1 MNDDERS
8 DEELARLVAGGDDA
22 AFAELYGRYFVRV
35 YDFALRAA
43 RDRDT
48 AALVVQSSF
57 LGAYGA
63 MRAGQPQAPFKLQIF
78 ANAHHD
84 VRERLRR
91 RRGPVMEGEEAF
103 AVGEPALL
111 ANAALAPELPDLA
124 RTAWQAAREMKPEEY
139 ELLDLNIRQQLDVQE
154 TAAVLRTRPETV
166 ETGLAR
172 QRDALEESFSSL
184 LVLSRGRREC
194 LDLDFLVGDEKWSI
208 SLRRRVVRH
217 IGECDACQATRRRY
231 PPATDVLA
239 TLTPVPAPTGWE
251 ETMLERLQ
259 SAALSGTGPG
269 PAAPA
274 PTAAPVAPVA
284 APPPPSG
291 PGGTLPA
298 AAGGGGSIG
307 DWLERVFGGGDARGP
322 LLIGLIG
329 GMLLVVVV
337 LAALC
342 GAGAFDGD
350 GSKATP
356 SPTATITASPTV
368 TRTPTPT
375 PTASA
380 TVTTTSLPQPTD
392 TPVRPTPTAAPPTLT
407 AVPPTSTPAPLAT
420 ATTVPPPS
428 PTPTP

>member
-22 AFAELYGRYFVRV
+22 AFADLYGRYFVRV
-35 YDFALRAA
+35 YDFALRLA

-63 MRAGQPQAPFKLQIF
+63 MRAGQPQAPFMLQIF

-91 RRGPVMEGEEAF
+91 RRGPVLEGDEAF

-111 ANAALAPELPDLA
+111 SNAALATELPDLA
-124 RTAWQAAREMKPEEY
+124 HMAWQAAREMKPDEY
-139 ELLDLNIRQQLDVQE
+139 ELLDLNIRQQLNVQE
-154 TAAVLRTRPETV
+154 MAAVLRARPETV
-166 ETGLAR
+166 EAGLAR

-194 LDLDFLVGDEKWSI
+194 LDLDFLVGDETWST
-208 SLRRRVVRH
+208 SLRRRVARH
-217 IGECDACQATRRRY
+217 IGECDACRATRRRY

-239 TLTPVPAPTGWE
+239 TLAPVPAPAGWE

-259 SAALSGTGPG
+259 SAVLTGAGPG
-269 PAAPA
+269 PAAPV

-284 APPPPSG
+284 VPPPPGGSG
-291 PGGTLPA
+291 ATVPVV
-298 AAGGGGSIG
+298 AAGGGGIG
-307 DWLERVFGGGDARGP
+307 GWLERVFGGGDARGP

-342 GAGAFDGD
+342 GAGAFDGG

-356 SPTATITASPTV
+356 SPTPTITASPTA
-368 TRTPTPT
+368 TPTPTPT
-375 PTASA
+375 PTASP
-380 TVTTTSLPQPTD
+380 TVTSTPLPLPTA
-392 TPVRPTPTAAPPTLT
+392 TPVPPTST
-407 AVPPTSTPAPLAT
+407 AVPPTPVPPAT
-420 ATTVPPPS
+420 ATTVPPA
-428 PTPTP
+428 PTSTP